1 MQLSVGTA
9 DLKDAITWAK
19 DALSQT
25 SPELAKIRLETAGN
39 ELKVKAVGREQA
51 ACYSVPARIE
61 AEGSAVVWADLAFK
75 GIQSLS
81 SDYCSMETEGNEV
94 KVWSGGFTLKLTE
107 VEDSVEFP
115 DLPPVQGTI
124 LPSDLAHGVQRSA
137 FSASRIG
144 NDPEGFKSVRMDFRD
159 SEIIFTATNRYRIA
173 RCVAKWSPAKEGK
186 GVALVNASAL
196 KSIANSFKSDSD
208 QEPVRIAFNPE
219 DPEIIAFESAGKL
232 KTIQLLD
239 PAALPETEW
248 LFKDDYEINVIMEKE
263 QFFSTFKRV
272 ASVADPREGAV
283 HVDISPA
290 KAVIS
295 VATEKAH
302 SKETVDATLV
312 GRASEMDFTPYYVTE
327 WLSSITHPF
336 IRLRMNED
344 VKIVEFDGQDGRN
357 ASPDLSYRYLVTPFT
372 PEK

>member
-1 MQLSVGTA
+1 MKLSVGTA

-25 SPELAKIRLETAGN
+25 STDLAKIRLETAAG

-51 ACYSVPARIE
+51 ACYSVSARIE

-124 LPSDLAHGVQRSA
+124 LPSDLARGVQRSA

-196 KSIANSFKSDSD
+196 KSIANSFKSESD
-208 QEPVRIAFNPE
+208 QEPVHIAFNPE

-272 ASVADPREGAV
+272 ASVADPKEGWV

-312 GRASEMDFTPYYVTE
+312 GRASEMDFTPHYVTE
-327 WLSSITHPF
+327 WLSSITHPS

-344 VKIVEFDGQDGRN
+344 LKIVEFDGQDGRN
-357 ASPDLSYRYLVTPFT
+357 ASPDLSYRYLVTPFK

>member
-25 SPELAKIRLETAGN
+25 SNEFSKIRLETAGN

-51 ACYSVPARIE
+51 ACYSIPARIE
-61 AEGSAVVWADLAFK
+61 GEGSAVVWADLAFK

-81 SDYCSMETEGNEV
+81 SDYSSMETEGNEV
-94 KVWSGGFTLKLTE
+94 KVWSGGFTLRLTE

-124 LPSDLAHGVQRSA
+124 LPSSLAYGVQRSA
-137 FSASRIG
+137 FAASRST
-144 NDPEGFKSVRMDFRD
+144 NDPEGFKSVRMNFRD
-159 SEIIFTATNRYRIA
+159 SEIVFTATNRYRIA
-173 RCVAKWSPAKEGK
+173 RCVTKWSPAKEGK

-208 QEPVRIAFNPE
+208 QEPVRVAFDPD
-219 DPEIIAFESAGKL
+219 DPEILAFESAGKL
-232 KTIQLLD
+232 RTIQLLD
-239 PAALPETEW
+239 PAELPETEW

-272 ASVADPREGAV
+272 ASVADPREGKV

-295 VATEKAH
+295 VANAKAH
-302 SKETVDATLV
+302 SKETVDATLI
-312 GRASEMDFTPYYVTE
+312 GRASEMDFTPYHVTE
-327 WLSSITHPF
+327 WLSSINLPF

-344 VKIVEFDGQDGRN
+344 VKIVEFDGQEGRD
-357 ASPDLSYRYLVTPFT
+357 ASPDLSYRYLVTPAE